1 MTRKPLGRGL
11 GALLSAE
18 PSVGNLESIEID
30 EALIEP
36 CSVQPRTR
44 FDNASLTELAESIKA
59 NGVVQ
64 PILVRRRAGRF
75 ELIAGE
81 RRLRAARIAGL
92 RTVPAV
98 IREVADEKLLE
109 IALVENIQRE
119 DLNAIEEAHA
129 YKSLLENVGLTQ
141 EALASR
147 IGRDRSYVTNYLRLL
162 RLPPEVQTLVQDGR
176 LSTGH
181 ARALLGLSEPTRQ
194 REFALLIVKNG
205 LSVRETERLIKK
217 GGDASSRREM
227 GRPSARTTDP
237 NVKALES
244 KLRRE
249 LGTQVALSQKTGA
262 DEGVLQIKYYNV
274 ADLNRIADRI
284 LFGPSVSSTARP

>member
-11 GALLSAE
+11 GALLSSE
-18 PSVGNLESIEID
+18 PLGGSVESIEID

-44 FDNASLTELAESIKA
+44 FNSASLNELAESIKA

-64 PILVRRRAGRF
+64 PILVRRKAGRF

-92 RTVPAV
+92 RSIPAV
-98 IREVADEKLLE
+98 VREVPDEKLLE

-119 DLNAIEEAHA
+119 DLNAIEEAQA

-162 RLPPEVQTLVQDGR
+162 RLPSDVQTLVQEGTV
-176 LSTGH
+176 STGH
-181 ARALLGLSEPTRQ
+181 ARALLGLAEPRRQ
-194 REFALLIVKNG
+194 REFAAAIVKKG

-217 GGDASSRREM
+217 AGEEGEEKPRHA
-227 GRPSARTTDP
+227 ARGIDP
-237 NVKALES
+237 NVKALET

-249 LGTQVALSQKTGA
+249 LGTQVSLRQKRGA
-262 DEGVLQIKYYNV
+262 GEGVLEIRYFNL
-274 ADLNRIADRI
+274 ADLNRITQRI
-284 LFGPSVSSTARP
+284 LSGSAVSSTAHF

>member
-11 GALLSAE
+11 GALLSSE
-18 PSVGNLESIEID
+18 PSGGSVESIEID

-44 FDNASLTELAESIKA
+44 FNNASLNELAESIKA

-64 PILVRRRAGRF
+64 PILVRRKGGRF
-75 ELIAGE
+75 ELVAGE

-92 RTVPAV
+92 HSIPAV
-98 IREVADEKLLE
+98 VREVPDEKLLE

-119 DLNAIEEAHA
+119 DLNAIEEAQA

-162 RLPPEVQTLVQDGR
+162 RLPSDVQTLVQEGTV
-176 LSTGH
+176 STGH
-181 ARALLGLSEPTRQ
+181 ARALLGLAEPRRQ
-194 REFALLIVKNG
+194 REFAAVIVKKG

-217 GGDASSRREM
+217 AGEAGEEKPRH
-227 GRPSARTTDP
+227 SARGIDP
-237 NVKALES
+237 NVKALET

-249 LGTQVALSQKTGA
+249 LGTQVSLKHKPGA
-262 DEGVLQIKYYNV
+262 DEGVLEIKYYNL
-274 ADLNRIADRI
+274 ADLNRITQRI
-284 LFGPSVSSTARP
+284 LSGTAVSSTAHV

>member
-18 PSVGNLESIEID
+18 PPVENLESIEID
-30 EALIEP
+30 EGLIEP
-36 CSVQPRTR
+36 CPAQPRTR
-44 FDNASLTELAESIKA
+44 FNDASLSELAESIKT

-64 PILVRRRAGRF
+64 PILVRRKAGRF

-92 RTVPAV
+92 RSVPAV
-98 IREVADEKLLE
+98 IRDVPDEKLLE

-129 YKSLLENVGLTQ
+129 YKSLLEGVGLTQ
-141 EALASR
+141 EALAAR
-147 IGRDRSYVTNYLRLL
+147 IGRDRSYVTNHLRLL
-162 RLPPEVQTLVQDGR
+162 RLPSEVQALVQDGV

-181 ARALLGLSEPTRQ
+181 ARALLGLVEPKSQ
-194 REFALLIVKNG
+194 RDLAAVIVRKG
-205 LSVRETERLIKK
+205 LSVRETERMIRQAGEERK
-217 GGDASSRREM
+217 E
-227 GRPSARTTDP
+227 RPKYSAAHSTDP
-237 NVKALES
+237 NVKALET

-249 LGTQVALSQKTGA
+249 LGTQVSLTEKRGS
-262 DEGVLQIKYYNV
+262 DEGVLQIKYYNLN
-274 ADLNRIADRI
+274 DLNRIVQRI
-284 LFGPSVSSTARP
+284 LAGPSVSSTAKA

>member
-11 GALLSAE
+11 GALLSSE
-18 PSVGNLESIEID
+18 PSGGSVESIEID

-44 FDNASLTELAESIKA
+44 FNNASLNELAESIKA

-64 PILVRRRAGRF
+64 PILVRRKGGRF
-75 ELIAGE
+75 ELVAGE

-92 RTVPAV
+92 RSIPAV
-98 IREVADEKLLE
+98 VREVPDEKLLE

-119 DLNAIEEAHA
+119 DLNAIEEAQA

-162 RLPPEVQTLVQDGR
+162 RLPNDVQTLVQEGT

-181 ARALLGLSEPTRQ
+181 ARALLGLADARRQ
-194 REFALLIVKNG
+194 REFAAVIVKKG

-217 GGDASSRREM
+217 AGEAGEEKPRH
-227 GRPSARTTDP
+227 SARGIDP
-237 NVKALES
+237 NVKALET

-249 LGTQVALSQKTGA
+249 LGTQVSLRQKQGA
-262 DEGVLQIKYYNV
+262 DEGVLEIKYYNLG
-274 ADLNRIADRI
+274 DLNRITRRI
-284 LFGPSVSSTARP
+284 LSGPAVSSTAHV